1 MAEGDAELADIK
13 AHIADHASLVA
24 EIDETY
30 AKTVADYEADNKP
43 TEAAVAAAEGEAVKE
58 DIEAVFKWLEVRN
71 AFRVASPYAAALP
84 ALPRLRRPQ
93 SAHAVPPARPDS
105 RRL

>member
-24 EIDETY
+24 EIDDSY
-30 AKTVADYEADNKP
+30 GNVN
-43 TEAAVAAAEGEAVKE
+43 AAQGEAIKE
-58 DIEAVFKWLEVRN
+58 DIKAVFTWLEVRN
-71 AFRVASPYAAALP
+71 AFRVASPYAVALP
-84 ALPRLRRPQ
+84 ALPRLHRPQ
-93 SAHAVPPARPDS
+93 SAHAIPPARPDS